1 MKKFFNVFKIVLTV
15 LLFAYSICFF
25 VIFFVMPKERRFELA
40 GDMQGQYLS
49 QTLFDALTWQHPDY
63 AKAYFEQ
70 SVALNKRGEYAKG
83 FRLLDRAVELDPK
96 MHLGYRGYMKL
107 RFLRDYDAAL
117 ADLDRLDSLTPK
129 YTDAPWG
136 EDIDFL
142 RGEAWFGK
150 GNYEK
155 AIEVFNR
162 SLENQGEDWA
172 DIQTFVYLG
181 IAEHELG
188 NYERAISE
196 FNKALKQSASTP
208 EAHLGLAQAYQK
220 TGEPAMARE
229 HLLEAKKSINY
240 KREDS
245 YNEYLNEIYP
255 MDIVSLKEELDIK
268 TSSVSSNP
276 DRGTR

>member
-1 MKKFFNVFKIVLTV
+1 MRKFFNILKIILTV
-15 LLFAYSICFF
+15 ILFAYSLCFLLF
-25 VIFFVMPKERRFELA
+25 IFVMPKERRFDFA
-40 GDMQGQYLS
+40 GHMQGTYLS
-49 QTLFDALTWQHPDY
+49 QSMFDVLTWQHPTY

-117 ADLDRLDSLTPK
+117 ADLDRLDSLTPNH
-129 YTDAPWG
+129 TDAPWG

-150 GNYEK
+150 ENYRK
-155 AIEVFNR
+155 SIQVFNR

-181 IAEHELG
+181 MAEHKLG

-196 FNKALKQSASTP
+196 FQRALKYSASTP
-208 EAHLGLAQAYQK
+208 EAHLGLAQVYRE
-220 TGEPAMARE
+220 TDNPSLARE
-229 HLLEAKKSINY
+229 HILEAEKSMAY

-245 YNEYLNEIYP
+245 YNEYLNEIYYS
-255 MDIVSLKEELDIK
+255 DIAAMKKELDLE
-268 TSSVSSNP
+268 TASTTTADEHSRS
-276 DRGTR
+276 